1 MIFHGIQ
8 LRLASHAALLCRMEQ
23 GGILIG
29 HKLTKLICENSLCT
43 RHMTYNP
50 AKYG

>member
-23 GGILIG
+23 GGI
-29 HKLTKLICENSLCT
+29 
-43 RHMTYNP
+43 YNWSQTD
-50 AKYG
+50 KIDM